1 MGKNAQ
7 EYFVAGGVAGVVSR
21 TVIAPIERVKIL
33 YQVSRASTSTG
44 GYLHLV
50 PQIMREEGFLAFWK
64 GNTAAVTRVLPY
76 MSFTFLSYEEYK
88 LGLQRMGV
96 SKTSSTL
103 AGGSA
108 AGVTAVCLTYP
119 LDLVRATMATP
130 GSSHTSMVGAMRTI
144 VEQRGVG
151 ALYNGIGATVVGVA
165 PYAGLKFGV
174 YEALKGAL
182 SNVAGVDESQLKPWQ
197 RVSAGAVAGLI
208 AQTAVY
214 PLDVVRRRMQTHARA
229 GGTSGP
235 RPCLEAAGHHVAP
248 APSPRPQGRRST
260 GRVPVP
266 RSG

>member
-1 MGKNAQ
+1 M
-7 EYFVAGGVAGVVSR
+7 
-21 TVIAPIERVKIL
+21 
-33 YQVSRASTSTG
+33 
-44 GYLHLV
+44 
-50 PQIMREEGFLAFWK
+50 
-64 GNTAAVTRVLPY
+64 
-76 MSFTFLSYEEYK
+76 
-88 LGLQRMGV
+88 
-96 SKTSSTL
+96 
-103 AGGSA
+103 
-108 AGVTAVCLTYP
+108 AGVTAVALTYP
-119 LDLVRATMATP
+119 LDLVRASMATP
-130 GSSHTSMVGAMRTI
+130 SSTHTSMAGAMRSI

-248 APSPRPQGRRST
+248 APSPRRHGRRST